1 MFFVYYFRLSQNQIK
16 VRLGE
21 YDFGDTDND
30 ERTFSLSW
38 MKIHENY
45 DAATYENDIAILKLS
60 QNVQFT
66 NNIRPACLPEQDLDY
81 NNVK

>member
-1 MFFVYYFRLSQNQIK
+1 
-16 VRLGE
+16 
-21 YDFGDTDND
+21 
-30 ERTFSLSW
+30 